1 MKRFIEKES
10 ENLLNEICGDFNCKW
25 GNYEEDKANG
35 APKSLLKEDLEQA
48 KLELDILVETEKKLR
63 EHLKTLKQEFKK
75 AGK

>member
-10 ENLLNEICGDFNCKW
+10 ENLLNDICGGFDCKW

-35 APKSLLKEDLEQA
+35 APESLLKEDLEQA